1 MSKRSNK
8 RNTSKSKRPRYDELI
23 NVFTDE
29 ELMNDSEEGEAEEE
43 AEGEEVEDK
52 VLSEKEKDKEIK
64 NKERS
69 HVWTHFEKFIDDD
82 NITWAKCLH
91 CG

>member
-29 ELMNDSEEGEAEEE
+29 ELMNDSKKEEAEEE
-43 AEGEEVEDK
+43 AEEEEAE
-52 VLSEKEKDKEIK
+52 EKKDKETK

>member
-8 RNTSKSKRPRYDELI
+8 RNTSKSKRPRYDEMI
-23 NVFTDE
+23 NIFTDE
-29 ELMNDSEEGEAEEE
+29 EFMNDSEEGEAEGE
-43 AEGEEVEDK
+43 AEGEEAEDK
-52 VLSEKEKDKEIK
+52 ELEEKDKETK

-82 NITWAKCLH
+82 NITWAKYLH
-91 CG
+91 CR